1 MNNKNDEVII
11 ATKNIISRDES
22 NYTHVQLKSELKEAV
37 DQIDRGEYIEIDEA
51 FDRVI
56 AQYTD

>member
-1 MNNKNDEVII
+1 MKGCKNNDVSIVNISFDEDYC
-11 ATKNIISRDES
+11 SHE
-22 NYTHVQLKSELKEAV
+22 QLKSELKEAV
-37 DQIDRGEYIEIDEA
+37 DQINRGEYIEIDEA